1 MTTAAIFA
9 TREVSWRPSF
19 YRGEQYDSDLG
30 LYDLRARYYNPAT
43 GRFLSR
49 DPKDGKA
56 KIPATLHRYLYAIG
70 DPANH
75 VDPKGR
81 ESMLETGSLDEIIGT
96 TPVPAIVEMV
106 GNFVQLQLIPF
117 TLDAAEVV
125 AAYAEDAA
133 EVIKSNGLMKWYV
146 CMQLGTIYAS
156 AIDDVIDSD
165 GTDAVK
171 NMEEDKLSELTQK
184 ACAMFVFHD
193 FD

>member
-1 MTTAAIFA
+1 MTTAAISA

-30 LYDLRARYYNPAT
+30 LYYLRARYYNPAT

>member
-1 MTTAAIFA
+1 MTTAAICA
-9 TREVSWRPSF
+9 TRELPWRPSF